1 MGQKTN
7 VLTLRKLKPDLNLI
21 SSNPKFFLYGF
32 QFLKNFEK
40 FLLRKGVLIVEKTF
54 NFDNNQI
61 FFALTTYKNI

>member
-32 QFLKNFEK
+32 QFLKNFD
-40 FLLRKGVLIVEKTF
+40 FHRITF
-54 NFDNNQI
+54 N
-61 FFALTTYKNI
+61 KNYQESN